1 MLAILK
7 RLEGKRTMTL
17 EEKVAVVTGAG
28 QGLGRAITLALARA
42 GAKVAA
48 ADMDP
53 ETAESVAAEAAR
65 AGGEALAVRVDVA
78 DEGSVNALRDR
89 VLGRWDRVDVLV
101 NNAGLYPHSLV
112 VDMSEEDWDR
122 VLDVNVGG
130 QFLCA
135 RAFVPVMKRQGRGRI
150 ICTASAI
157 GYKGAAGFAH
167 YAGSKAA
174 VLGFVRGLARELA
187 PHAITV
193 NSLAPGTANTAMP
206 RQHRSEESLQE
217 RGAKVPLGRI
227 AEPHD
232 IANAV
237 VFLAGDAASYVT
249 GQSVLLTGGD
259 LMV

>member
-1 MLAILK
+1 
-7 RLEGKRTMTL
+7 MTL
-17 EEKVAVVTGAG
+17 EGRVAIVTGAG
-28 QGLGRAITLALARA
+28 QGLGRAIALALVRA

-53 ETAESVAAEAAR
+53 ETAEGVAAEAAR

-89 VLGRWDRVDVLV
+89 VLNRWDRVDVLV

-187 PHAITV
+187 PHGITV

-206 RQHRSEESLQE
+206 RRHRSEESLQE

>member
-1 MLAILK
+1 
-7 RLEGKRTMTL
+7 MTL
-17 EEKVAVVTGAG
+17 EGKVAVVTGAG

-53 ETAESVAAEAAR
+53 ETAESVAAEAAQ

-89 VLGRWDRVDVLV
+89 VLSRWDRVDILV

-174 VLGFVRGLARELA
+174 VLGFVRGLAQELA
-187 PHAITV
+187 PHGITV